1 MKKQFAYTTLL
12 GLFLAACSSDDS
24 FYGSTTPVVLSSV
37 QDLDLFTC
45 NDYTLG
51 TEVYVEETDS
61 YYTCKT
67 SKFNKAEWEFSSN
80 PKYSSAKTNSSARTN
95 SSANTKYSFDED
107 FSSSSHSRISSSD
120 SFSEERSSS
129 SYSTY
134 QESSSSKAA
143 PVTYERVNPKDIRY
157 GLMIDPRDGQ
167 IYKTVTIGTQTWM
180 AQNLN
185 YAVEN
190 KIRGTDIIQKNNWC
204 AGVAL
209 PESKYGDCEKNGR
222 LYTWAAANDSVG
234 NARFSEGPCDS
245 WYKDCPT
252 QGICPDG
259 WHIPSTWD
267 WSILV
272 YVSTDSSVDH
282 SSLSSSIHSNKSA
295 PEHLLS
301 NHDLWYTVSGGI
313 FNVYEDFGFNVQ
325 PTGLFRYGAPD
336 SSIASFWSNANDDDI
351 ISFERDEVWS
361 FNSFNA
367 WRRQRAFAA
376 AIRCIKDTIETD
388 SENLSTTELTPP
400 DFPVSLGPTYSDPPA
415 PEPASTYLNPDIEY
429 GEMVDN
435 RDKQVYKTVVIN
447 NQTWM
452 AQNLNYEIAPGL
464 QSWCGGGSDLH
475 EGNCDT
481 YGRLYTWAAA
491 NGKTEAECGHGRSC
505 KTTERQGICPDG
517 WYLPTLGQYDTLA
530 HFLSDSE
537 IVPNGTLLKANSDL
551 WEMDGKGIDK
561 VGFSALPAG
570 YRKYRFEATN
580 RTAYFWTSGQ
590 ESEFSGRAIA
600 LRGQYDVMDTTQWED
615 KELGFS
621 VRCIKY

>member
-1 MKKQFAYTTLL
+1 MTFRSHVLCQSVVSRIKGGNMKKQFAYTTLL

-157 GLMIDPRDGQ
+157 GLMTDPRDGQ

-209 PESKYGDCEKNGR
+209 PESKYGDCEK
-222 LYTWAAANDSVG
+222 
-234 NARFSEGPCDS
+234 
-245 WYKDCPT
+245 
-252 QGICPDG
+252 
-259 WHIPSTWD
+259 
-267 WSILV
+267 
-272 YVSTDSSVDH
+272 
-282 SSLSSSIHSNKSA
+282 
-295 PEHLLS
+295 
-301 NHDLWYTVSGGI
+301 
-313 FNVYEDFGFNVQ
+313 
-325 PTGLFRYGAPD
+325 
-336 SSIASFWSNANDDDI
+336 
-351 ISFERDEVWS
+351 
-361 FNSFNA
+361 
-367 WRRQRAFAA
+367 
-376 AIRCIKDTIETD
+376 
-388 SENLSTTELTPP
+388 
-400 DFPVSLGPTYSDPPA
+400 
-415 PEPASTYLNPDIEY
+415 
-429 GEMVDN
+429 
-435 RDKQVYKTVVIN
+435 
-447 NQTWM
+447 
-452 AQNLNYEIAPGL
+452 
-464 QSWCGGGSDLH
+464 
-475 EGNCDT
+475 
-481 YGRLYTWAAA
+481 YGRKQIRGLRKIR
-491 NGKTEAECGHGRSC
+491 KTLHLGRR
-505 KTTERQGICPDG
+505 KRLRRERSIQRRTLRQLVQR
-517 WYLPTLGQYDTLA
+517 LPHTGNLPRRLA
-530 HFLSDSE
+530 YS
-537 IVPNGTLLKANSDL
+537 
-551 WEMDGKGIDK
+551 
-561 VGFSALPAG
+561 
-570 YRKYRFEATN
+570 
-580 RTAYFWTSGQ
+580 
-590 ESEFSGRAIA
+590 
-600 LRGQYDVMDTTQWED
+600 
-615 KELGFS
+615 
-621 VRCIKY
+621 